1 MKTKNLPAIILM
13 ACFDNIATENIDQC
27 INSELLS
34 GLSEVEL
41 YYAMHN
47 QATNIPMPPNF
58 DDAGYDYGTA
68 VVVAGNITF
77 PSGQGFGKIVI
88 QSDTGEVTLDAG
100 GNKGNKKLK
109 SGLSF
114 YVPGNDKK
122 LLGFIR
128 TRINQPM
135 LFLATERNGQKRLIG
150 DKFNPAY
157 ISEVKGTTGK
167 GGDDDKGVQF
177 TIESWGI
184 PIVYEGIITQYD
196 AASPTPP
203 SS

>member
-1 MKTKNLPAIILM
+1 MG
-13 ACFDNIATENIDQC
+13 CFDDIAVENIDQC
-27 INSELLS
+27 INAELLS

-47 QATNIPMPPNF
+47 QASAIPMPPNF
-58 DDAGYDYGTA
+58 DASGYDYSTA
-68 VVVAGNITF
+68 VVVSSPITF
-77 PSGQGFGKIVI
+77 PTGKGFGKIVI
-88 QSDTGEVTLDAG
+88 QSDTGEVLLEAG

-109 SGLSF
+109 SVLNF
-114 YVPGNDKK
+114 YVAGNDKK

-128 TRINQPM
+128 TRLNQPM

-177 TIESWGI
+177 AIESWGI
-184 PIVYEGIITQYD
+184 PIVYESSITQAD
-196 AASPTPP
+196 QSAP
-203 SS
+203 SSPSA